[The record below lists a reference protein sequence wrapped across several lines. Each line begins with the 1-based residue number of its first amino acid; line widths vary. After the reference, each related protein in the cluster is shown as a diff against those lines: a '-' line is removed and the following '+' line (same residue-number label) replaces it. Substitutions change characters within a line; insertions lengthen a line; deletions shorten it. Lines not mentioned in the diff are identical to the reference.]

1 MADIFIDTLSS
12 TSLPIAFRL
21 NFNPNGQESP
31 LAAQGLIELAS
42 VLITKFIH
50 YFHSL
55 FPFYYV
61 KIINRNSAM
70 LSNFALYKE
79 KS

>member
-1 MADIFIDTLSS
+1 MASS
-12 TSLPIAFRL
+12 RTGVRQP
-21 NFNPNGQESP
+21 
-31 LAAQGLIELAS
+31 S

-61 KIINRNSAM
+61 KIINRNDAM

-79 KS
+79 KI